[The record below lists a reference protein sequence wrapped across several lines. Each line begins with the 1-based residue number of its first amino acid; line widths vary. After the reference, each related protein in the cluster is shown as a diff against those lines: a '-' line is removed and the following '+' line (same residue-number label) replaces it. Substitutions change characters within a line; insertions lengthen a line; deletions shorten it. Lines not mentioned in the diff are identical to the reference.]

1 MMEKI
6 KNGLMCVLLMLCSL
20 TVFSCGDDDDDDG
33 GGTGNSK
40 ELVGTWEETHSE
52 GYEMDKNGKKYP
64 FILTSEPG
72 ELVIIFKADGT
83 IENIED
89 GERFT
94 AKWSYSGGVLTVT
107 DGKESS
113 TVKILSLTSTSFVM
127 EQSVKYP
134 SGGEI
139 YSKMTFKRV
148 K

>member
-1 MMEKI
+1 MEKI
-6 KNGLMCVLLMLCSL
+6 KSRLMCVLLILCSL
-20 TVFSCGDDDDDDG
+20 TVFSCGDDDDDDDG

-40 ELVGTWEETHSE
+40 ELVGTWEATRDE
-52 GYEMDKNGKKYP
+52 GYEMDGNGKKYP
-64 FILTSEPG
+64 VNLTYEPG

-113 TVKILSLTSTSFVM
+113 TAKLLSLTSTSFVM
-127 EQSVKYP
+127 EQTMKYQ
-134 SGGEI
+134 SGGEF
-139 YSKMTFKRV
+139 YSKMTFRKV